1 MMAMMKYILFSFF
14 LIIQPVASRNIRELT
29 AEEKVSDFTFL
40 IETLRYNYPYF
51 DVYECKYGESWLSKS
66 EFFLDRVLA
75 SRNNKEY
82 FVLIDSIVE
91 SLHHKH
97 VDLAPTYH
105 WELFR
110 ARYGE
115 ACLMNPRYMAWVN
128 TLDQSQNEISYW
140 NNLVTKGER
149 STFETKKEATY
160 KDSLM
165 PELKTAILRISSFDM
180 DNLRE
185 DSRKID
191 EFLHLASSY
200 NYIIIDIQGNKGG
213 SSHYWI
219 EGIVNRLIYRPLY
232 FKRSFVFKNGKQNNF
247 FFSHEETMNGN
258 PALLP
263 SLPMSFQTDTFKV
276 IEETTTFYP
285 SLPIPFKGEILI
297 LADSKVFSTAD
308 EFTFFAQSTSWATI
322 VGEAT
327 GGGGIGTDPVLIR
340 LPFSGIII
348 RYPALAGLNSHGSL
362 HSETIPDIEIKGN
375 APNERLCKLID
386 MIRLKFLRTPE
397 SLITIN

>member
-1 MMAMMKYILFSFF
+1 MKYILFSFF
-14 LIIQPVASRNIRELT
+14 FVIQPIASRNIKELT
-29 AEEKVSDFTFL
+29 IEEKVSDFTFL
-40 IETLRYNYPYF
+40 IETLKCNYPYF
-51 DVYECKYGESWLSKS
+51 DAYECKYGESWLSKS

-82 FVLIDSIVE
+82 LVLIDSIVE

-115 ACLMNPRYMAWVN
+115 ACLMNPRYLAWVN

-140 NNLVTKGER
+140 NNLLAKGE
-149 STFETKKEATY
+149 TNALKTKEEITY

-180 DNLRE
+180 DHLRE
-185 DSRKID
+185 DSRKIN
-191 EFLHLASSY
+191 EFLHLTSSY

-213 SSHYWI
+213 SSLYWI
-219 EGIVNRLIYRPLY
+219 KGIVNRLIYRPLY
-232 FKRSFVFKNGKQNNF
+232 FKRCFVFKNGKQNNF
-247 FFSHEETMNGN
+247 FFSREKATNGN
-258 PALLP
+258 LKLFSALPP
-263 SLPMSFQTDTFKV
+263 SFRTDTFKV

-285 SLPIPFKGEILI
+285 TLPVPFKGKILI
-297 LADSKVFSTAD
+297 LTDSKVFSAAD
-308 EFTFFAQSTSWATI
+308 EFASFAQSAFWATI
-322 VGEAT
+322 VGETT
-327 GGGGIGTDPVLIR
+327 GGGGVGTDPVLIR

-348 RYPALAGLNSHGSL
+348 RYPALAGLNTNGSL
-362 HSETIPDIEIKGN
+362 HSETIPDIEIRGTD
-375 APNERLCKLID
+375 PNERLHRLID
-386 MIRLKFLRTPE
+386 MIRLKSPFIIPTL
-397 SLITIN
+397 